1 MSDLSKPFV
10 PRDEWL
16 LDPNVSFLNHGSYG
30 AVPRT
35 LIAEQQRLQAKIEHN
50 PTEFLTFE
58 LPTAL
63 RAAAD
68 RMAEFLGGSG
78 TDYVFVENSTA
89 GCNTVLASARLSS
102 GDEILVTNHSYPA
115 VLKAAQY
122 TASRTGAKVIE
133 AKVPFPLVDKAD
145 IVKAIASR
153 LGSRTRLV
161 ILDHV
166 TSPTAIIFPAQDLA
180 ALCHEAG
187 AQVLVD
193 GAHAPG
199 MLSLDVPSI
208 GADWYVGNCHKWLMA
223 PRGSGFLWTSPA
235 RQTDIHP
242 LVISHG
248 YGEGF
253 TAEFDWIGTR
263 DLTAWL
269 TVPAAIDLHQR
280 QGGQLLRERN
290 ALLAQEASR
299 QLAAQWN
306 TDRGSTDLLT
316 GSMATVRLPLG
327 GKITLERALNVRAS
341 LLKEHRIDVV
351 IVAFSGSLWVRIS
364 AQAYNTLSDYQLLVE
379 GVRKVQ
385 LSESLK

>member
-1 MSDLSKPFV
+1 MDSAPMSDLSEPFV

-68 RMAEFLGGSG
+68 RIAEFLGGAG
-78 TDYVFVENSTA
+78 TDYVFVENATA

-223 PRGSGFLWTSPA
+223 PRGSGFLWASPA
-235 RQTDIHP
+235 RQPDIHP

-248 YGEGF
+248 YDQGF

-263 DLTAWL
+263 DPSAWL
-269 TVPAAIDLHQR
+269 SVPVAIDFQERL
-280 QGGQLLRERN
+280 GGVKLRERN
-290 ALLAQEASR
+290 LALAREQATFLAES
-299 QLAAQWN
+299 WK
-306 TDRGSTDLLT
+306 TERGAPDPLT
-316 GSMATVRLPLG
+316 GSMAAVRLPLPEPA
-327 GKITLERALNVRAS
+327 TTQRALELRRKLS
-341 LLKEHRIDVV
+341 DEHRIEAA
-351 IVAFSGSLWVRIS
+351 IMA
-364 AQAYNTLSDYQLLVE
+364 E
-379 GVRKVQ
+379 
-385 LSESLK
+385 